1 MCKTITHDQAGD
13 RFLFYW
19 GLFKSFFKNITLHA
33 NDLSKTLSQVAFWK
47 LFEYSFILAL
57 RERNKDLPHWISKT
71 RKMETLS
78 WPTRWSR
85 RGETS
90 LSRAFRSLP
99 QRNHPVSNLPWP
111 AVSVCLLFDWFSFD
125 HIISPLILLH
135 VLPFQTTRSF
145 EYLTPF
151 KIPPAISFTQ
161 CPYPFLLF
169 LFPKINPPPKKKRE
183 KFNKTRKWKE
193 KENTFFAFTSIYLW
207 KDHLL

>member
-1 MCKTITHDQAGD
+1 MCKTITYDQAWD

-19 GLFKSFFKNITLHA
+19 GLFKSFCKDITLHA
-33 NDLSKTLSQVAFWK
+33 NDLIKTLSQVAFWK
-47 LFEYSFILAL
+47 LFDYSFILAL
-57 RERNKDLPHWISKT
+57 RERNKDLPRWISKT
-71 RKMETLS
+71 RKMETLL

-111 AVSVCLLFDWFSFD
+111 AVTVCLLFDWFSFD

-151 KIPPAISFTQ
+151 KSHLQ
-161 CPYPFLLF
+161 FLLPSVLI
-169 LFPKINPPPKKKRE
+169 LFSFSSLQKINPPPKKKQQKIE
-183 KFNKTRKWKE
+183 
-193 KENTFFAFTSIYLW
+193 
-207 KDHLL
+207 

>member
-1 MCKTITHDQAGD
+1 MCKTITYDQAWD

-19 GLFKSFFKNITLHA
+19 GLFKSFCKNITLHA
-33 NDLSKTLSQVAFWK
+33 NDLIKTLSQVAFWK
-47 LFEYSFILAL
+47 LFEFSFILAL

-111 AVSVCLLFDWFSFD
+111 AVTVCLLFDWFSFD
-125 HIISPLILLH
+125 HIYYITFDTFTCLAIPDHTVVWIL
-135 VLPFQTTRSF
+135 
-145 EYLTPF
+145 
-151 KIPPAISFTQ
+151 
-161 CPYPFLLF
+161 
-169 LFPKINPPPKKKRE
+169 
-183 KFNKTRKWKE
+183 
-193 KENTFFAFTSIYLW
+193 NTF
-207 KDHLL
+207 

>member
-1 MCKTITHDQAGD
+1 MLWIYSQIWVIIYSLYIFPVCVRLSHTIKLEID
-13 RFLFYW
+13 
-19 GLFKSFFKNITLHA
+19 FFFTEAYSNHFAKNITLHA
-33 NDLSKTLSQVAFWK
+33 NDLIKTLSQVAFWK

-111 AVSVCLLFDWFSFD
+111 AVTVCLLFDWFSFD
-125 HIISPLILLH
+125 HIYYITFDTFYMSCHSRPLGRL
-135 VLPFQTTRSF
+135 
-145 EYLTPF
+145 
-151 KIPPAISFTQ
+151 
-161 CPYPFLLF
+161 
-169 LFPKINPPPKKKRE
+169 
-183 KFNKTRKWKE
+183 
-193 KENTFFAFTSIYLW
+193 NT
-207 KDHLL
+207 

>member
-1 MCKTITHDQAGD
+1 MCKTITYDQAWD

-19 GLFKSFFKNITLHA
+19 GLFKSFCKDITLHA
-33 NDLSKTLSQVAFWK
+33 NDLIKTLSQVAFWK

-111 AVSVCLLFDWFSFD
+111 AVTVCLLFDWFSFD

-151 KIPPAISFTQ
+151 KSHLQ
-161 CPYPFLLF
+161 FLLPSVLI
-169 LFPKINPPPKKKRE
+169 LFSFSSSQKIIPPPPKK
-183 KFNKTRKWKE
+183 
-193 KENTFFAFTSIYLW
+193 
-207 KDHLL
+207 